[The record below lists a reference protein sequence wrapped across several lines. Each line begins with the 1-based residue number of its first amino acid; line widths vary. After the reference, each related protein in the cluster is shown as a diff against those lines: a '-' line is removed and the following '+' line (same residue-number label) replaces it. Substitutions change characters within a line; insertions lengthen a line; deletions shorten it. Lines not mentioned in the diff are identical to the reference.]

1 MNFENL
7 SPEVQEQIKEA
18 FSPELLE
25 RAKNAKSMEELLDIV
40 EKEGIVLSDQQ
51 LEIVAG
57 GCGGCYDYHCDSL
70 FSC

>member
-25 RAKNAKSMEELLDIV
+25 RAKNAQSMEELLDIA
-40 EKEGIVLSDQQ
+40 EKEGIVLSDEQ
-51 LEIVAG
+51 LELVAG
-57 GCGGCYDYHCDSL
+57 GCGCYDLHCGPH
-70 FSC
+70 SC